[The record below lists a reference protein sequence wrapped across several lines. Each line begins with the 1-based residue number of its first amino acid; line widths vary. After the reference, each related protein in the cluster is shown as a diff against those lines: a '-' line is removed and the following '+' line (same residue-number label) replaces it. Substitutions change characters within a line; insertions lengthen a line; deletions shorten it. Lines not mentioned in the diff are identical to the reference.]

1 LPEGPEETAARAVG
15 GIAGNERRIEANEE
29 IERCDT
35 RTIGDFLGHLM
46 EEAKERRAEF
56 RRRRRRKP
64 IHRARMMIEEND
76 VGLRVV
82 NGGLQF
88 LESRAF
94 YIGPVDRLIFR
105 QDVI

>member
-1 LPEGPEETAARAVG
+1 
-15 GIAGNERRIEANEE
+15 
-29 IERCDT
+29 
-35 RTIGDFLGHLM
+35 M
-46 EEAKERRAEF
+46 ENAKERRAEF
-56 RRRRRRKP
+56 RHRRRRKP

-94 YIGPVDRLIFR
+94 DIRPVDRLIFR
-105 QDVI
+105 QDVKQVPAVLIDAAMFAFV